1 MKKLLQF
8 RNMNKYSI
16 ITTIAIIVIIT
27 PILYGVWSVYS
38 VEELQLRTPNS
49 QFSYFDMSNY
59 EEIEIC
65 NPMPFFVGFN
75 GLNIESYYQND
86 IKGVFEIGPITIS
99 PNTSEIVDLSFSSD
113 SFAEAQYLFMH
124 MDGQFGGEIP
134 IRLDP
139 SQMVVVTNFETRI
152 IGVIPY
158 QNTITQSA
166 FDFTNMM
173 NEESSCE
180 KAN

>member
-1 MKKLLQF
+1 
-8 RNMNKYSI
+8 MNRYSI
-16 ITTIAIIVIIT
+16 ITAIAIIVIIM
-27 PILYGVWSVYS
+27 PILYGVWGIYS
-38 VEELQLRTPNS
+38 VDKLQLRGQSNG
-49 QFSYFDMSNY
+49 FSYFDMSNY
-59 EEIEIC
+59 ETIEMC

-75 GLNIESYYQND
+75 GLKIEVYYLND
-86 IKGVFEIGPITIS
+86 IKGVFEIGPTTIN
-99 PNTSEIVDLSFSSD
+99 PNTLETLDVNFSSD
-113 SFAEAQYLFMH
+113 NFSEAQYLFMH